1 MFKSVS
7 FNIFEENLQ
16 NIVYG
21 EKSAREREK
30 MYRAEKNVGKTIRKS
45 TEIIIKPLNK
55 ERSQRHTEK
64 F

>member
-1 MFKSVS
+1 MFKSVK

-21 EKSAREREK
+21 EKRAREKEK
-30 MYRAEKNVGKTIRKS
+30 IYRTEKNGGKTIQK
-45 TEIIIKPLNK
+45 TGEIIIKPLNK
-55 ERSQRHTEK
+55 ENFQRRTEK